1 MKSLSTGI
9 KSFLS
14 MALLSIATLQASNS
28 IACQEK
34 ADTSFY
40 TLHYDIVATNPYSE
54 DFHVEVYE
62 YDTTHDGWTAIMI
75 FDSENYSLALERS
88 KAYQIWMHDGK
99 ESRVF
104 CIEPGYVGQYPY
116 RLHANFS
123 NELCAV
129 MVPESESFKI
139 EYMTMDIITPYVFKT
154 EILN

>member
-14 MALLSIATLQASNS
+14 MALVSIATLQASAS
-28 IACQEK
+28 TTCQEQ
-34 ADTSFY
+34 ADTSLY
-40 TLHYDIVATNPYSE
+40 TLHYDIVATDPYAE
-54 DFHVEVYE
+54 NFHVEVYE
-62 YDTTHDGWTAIMI
+62 YDTTYHGWTAIMI
-75 FDSENYSLALERS
+75 FDSESYSLALERS

-104 CIEPGYVGQYPY
+104 CIEPGYVGHYPY

-129 MVPESESFKI
+129 MVPEYESFKI
-139 EYMTMDIITPYVFKT
+139 EYMTMDIITPYVFEK